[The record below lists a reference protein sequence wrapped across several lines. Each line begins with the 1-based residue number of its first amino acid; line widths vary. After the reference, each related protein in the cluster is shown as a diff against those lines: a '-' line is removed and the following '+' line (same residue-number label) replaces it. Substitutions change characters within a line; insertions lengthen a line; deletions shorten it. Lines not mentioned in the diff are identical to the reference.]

1 MKSRGI
7 RVERKTFWFK
17 HGEKETSAIANSF
30 FYMI

>member
-1 MKSRGI
+1 
-7 RVERKTFWFK
+7 VERKTFWFK